1 MQLRTSISPAARAGR
16 VLLLILAV
24 TGLLLGMWAGLIRLG
39 WGALPPLR
47 PLLPALHGP
56 LMAGGFLGVLIGL
69 ERAVGTGQR
78 WAYAGPALVALGT
91 GAALA
96 GAPGG
101 IGPLLMI
108 AGSLVVTL
116 VLAGLVRLQ
125 PALFTATMAIGG
137 LAWVIGNVLWWLGW
151 PVPVAALWWMGFLV
165 LTIAGER
172 LELSRM
178 LKLSAWSWR
187 AFVGATVLLLAG
199 LLVSVAAYAVGMAI
213 CGAALLLL
221 ALWLLRYDIARRRI
235 KAGGQARFTALALLS
250 GYVWLGIGALLLI
263 RHAGVTAGPYYDAAL
278 HSIFL
283 GFVFAMIF
291 AHAPIVFPVLPPAR
305 AAASLAAAARRRR
318 SAGLVGRP
326 VVGRAAQCRGDPR
339 LSRDHGYV
347 AASAPRRFP
356 RFARPTRRPLN
367 LCRQSR
373 DCLSKPAFCIW
384 WRPLASGCCWRCDPP
399 WRCLCLSAGGRRSTF
414 TCSWLAG

>member
-1 MQLRTSISPAARAGR
+1 MQLQRSISPAVRVGR

-24 TGLLLGMWAGLIRLG
+24 AGLLLGMWAGLIRLG
-39 WGALPPLR
+39 WGTLPPLR
-47 PLLPALHGP
+47 PMLPALHGP

-291 AHAPIVFPVLPPAR
+291 AHAPIVFPAVLSLPIVFTNRFYLPLVLLHLSLLLRVGGDLLGWWDARLWGGLLNVVVILAFLVITVTSLRPRRDASPVLPGQP
-305 AAASLAAAARRRR
+305 AAR
-318 SAGLVGRP
+318 
-326 VVGRAAQCRGDPR
+326 
-339 LSRDHGYV
+339 
-347 AASAPRRFP
+347 
-356 RFARPTRRPLN
+356 
-367 LCRQSR
+367 
-373 DCLSKPAFCIW
+373 
-384 WRPLASGCCWRCDPP
+384 
-399 WRCLCLSAGGRRSTF
+399 
-414 TCSWLAG
+414 

>member
-1 MQLRTSISPAARAGR
+1 MQLQRSISPAVRVGR

-24 TGLLLGMWAGLIRLG
+24 AGLLLGMWAGLIRLG

-291 AHAPIVFPVLPPAR
+291 AHAPIVFPAVLSLPIVFTNRFYLPLVLLHLSLLLRVGGDLLGWWDARLWGGLLNVVVILAFLVITVTSLRPRRDASPVLPGQP
-305 AAASLAAAARRRR
+305 AAR
-318 SAGLVGRP
+318 
-326 VVGRAAQCRGDPR
+326 
-339 LSRDHGYV
+339 
-347 AASAPRRFP
+347 
-356 RFARPTRRPLN
+356 
-367 LCRQSR
+367 
-373 DCLSKPAFCIW
+373 
-384 WRPLASGCCWRCDPP
+384 
-399 WRCLCLSAGGRRSTF
+399 
-414 TCSWLAG
+414 